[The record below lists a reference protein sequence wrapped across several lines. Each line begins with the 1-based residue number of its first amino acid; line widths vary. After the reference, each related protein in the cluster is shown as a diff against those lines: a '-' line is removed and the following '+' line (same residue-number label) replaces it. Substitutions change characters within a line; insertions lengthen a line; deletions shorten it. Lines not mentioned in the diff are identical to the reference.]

1 METLQ
6 AVTTHGE
13 NTTLDEE
20 TTQAFAEKLRGDLL
34 QVGHDGYQD
43 SRLVWNGL
51 IDKRPALIARC
62 MGTGDVVDA
71 VHFARENDLL
81 VAVRGGGHNVA
92 GTAVCDGGLV
102 IDCSAMKGIHVHSE
116 TRTAHVQPGAD
127 WGDLD
132 KETQLHGL
140 VAPGGQVSMTGVA
153 GLTLGGGMGYLRRKW
168 GLSCDNL
175 LSARVVTADGEVL
188 TASDDENEDLFW
200 AVRGGGGNFGV
211 VTSFEFCLH
220 PLGPDIYGALT
231 IYPFEE
237 AASVLRR
244 WRDFALEAPDEVTC
258 DAYIWGM
265 PPLPDVPQEMHWAP
279 VVIIAGMYAGPVE
292 EGKRQF
298 QSVGEMGAPIADMS
312 GPRPYVEMQSDLDP
326 LFADG
331 QLYYW
336 KSLFADR
343 LSDEVIDEVVA
354 VAAEKPSPQCL
365 FALRSLG
372 GAMGRV
378 PEDATAYGNR
388 DALVNISIDNT
399 WQDPARTDEM
409 ISWTRSA
416 WAHLRERTS
425 GGVYVNFAGF
435 GEEDDALTRAAY
447 GRNYER
453 LREVKAKYDPDNL
466 FRVNQNIQPATN
478 GRASAR

>member
-1 METLQ
+1 MEPLKAATSNGTETALEEASLQ
-6 AVTTHGE
+6 ALAGR
-13 NTTLDEE
+13 
-20 TTQAFAEKLRGDLL
+20 LRGDLIHA
-34 QVGHDGYQD
+34 GHDGYEEA
-43 SRLVWNGL
+43 RLVWNGL
-51 IDKRPALIARC
+51 IDKRPCLIARC
-62 MGTGDVVDA
+62 IGTGDVVDA
-71 VHFARENDLL
+71 INFARENDLL

-92 GTAVCDGGLV
+92 GSAVCDAGLV
-102 IDCSAMKGIHVHSE
+102 IDCSLMKGIHIDPE

-140 VAPGGQVSMTGVA
+140 VTPGGQVSVTGVA

-175 LSARVVTADGEVL
+175 LSVEIVTADGQVL
-188 TASDDENEDLFW
+188 TASEEENEDLFW

-211 VTSFEFCLH
+211 VTSFTFRLH
-220 PLGPDIYGALT
+220 PLGPEIYGVLT

-237 AASVLRR
+237 AASVLRN
-244 WRDFALEAPDEVTC
+244 WRDFALQAPDEVTC

-265 PPLPDVPQEMHWAP
+265 PPLPEVPAEMHWAP
-279 VVIIAGMYAGPVE
+279 VVILAGMYAGPAEDGERLLQPV
-292 EGKRQF
+292 R
-298 QSVGEMGAPIADMS
+298 EMGTPMGDMS
-312 GPRPYVEMQSDLDP
+312 ARQPYVAMQSDLDA

-354 VAAEKPSPQCL
+354 SAAEKPSPQCL

-388 DALVNISIDNT
+388 KALFNISIDNT

-409 ISWTRSA
+409 IGWTRA
-416 WAHLRERTS
+416 TWATLRERTG
-425 GGVYVNFAGF
+425 GGVYINFAGF
-435 GEEDDALTRAAY
+435 GEENDTLTRAAY

-453 LREVKAKYDPDNL
+453 LRKVKAQYDPENL
-466 FRVNQNIQPATN
+466 FRVNQNIKPTM
-478 GRASAR
+478 

>member
-6 AVTTHGE
+6 AVTTRGE

-20 TTQAFAEKLRGDLL
+20 ATQAFAEKLRGDLL
-34 QVGHDGYQD
+34 HAGQDGYEEA
-43 SRLVWNGL
+43 RLVWNGL

-62 MGTGDVVDA
+62 IGTGDVVDA
-71 VHFARENDLL
+71 VNFARENDLL
-81 VAVRGGGHNVA
+81 LAVRGGGHNVA
-92 GTAVCDGGLV
+92 GNAVCDAGLV
-102 IDCSAMKGIHVHSE
+102 IDCSLMRGVQVDPAE
-116 TRTAHVQPGAD
+116 RTAHVQPGAD

-140 VAPGGQVSMTGVA
+140 VTAGGQVSMTGVA

-175 LSARVVTADGEVL
+175 LSVEIVTADGQVIN
-188 TASDDENEDLFW
+188 ASEHEYPDLFW

-211 VTSFEFCLH
+211 VTSFEFRLH
-220 PLGPDIYGALT
+220 PLGPEIYGALT

-237 AASVLRR
+237 ATSVLRN
-244 WRDFALEAPDEVTC
+244 WRDFVLEAPDEVTC
-258 DAYIWGM
+258 DALVWGM
-265 PPLPDVPQEMHWAP
+265 PPLPEVPPEMHWAP
-279 VVIIAGMYAGPVE
+279 VIILAAMYAGSAE
-292 EGKRQF
+292 EGERILQP
-298 QSVGEMGAPIADMS
+298 VREMGTPIGDMS
-312 GPRPYVEMQSDLDP
+312 ARQPYLAMQSDVDA

-343 LSDEVIDEVVA
+343 LRDEMIDEVIA
-354 VAAEKPSPQCL
+354 LAAEKPSPQCL

-378 PEDATAYGNR
+378 PEEATAYGNR
-388 DALVNISIDNT
+388 DALFNISIDNT

-409 ISWTRSA
+409 IAWTREA
-416 WAHLRERTS
+416 WASLRERTG
-425 GGVYVNFAGF
+425 GGVYINFAGF
-435 GEEDDALTRAAY
+435 GEEEDTLVRAAY

-466 FRVNQNIQPATN
+466 FCVNQNIAPAED
-478 GRASAR
+478 GQAV

>member
-1 METLQ
+1 MEILQ
-6 AVTTHGE
+6 AVTTDGE

-20 TTQAFAEKLRGDLL
+20 ATQAFAEKLRGDLL
-34 QVGHDGYQD
+34 HAGHDGYEEA
-43 SRLVWNGL
+43 RLVWNGL

-62 MGTGDVVDA
+62 IGTGDVIDA
-71 VHFARENDLL
+71 VNFARENDLL
-81 VAVRGGGHNVA
+81 VAIRGGGHNVA
-92 GTAVCDGGLV
+92 GNAVCDAGLV
-102 IDCSAMKGIHVHSE
+102 IDCSLMKGIQVDPVE
-116 TRTAHVQPGAD
+116 RTAHVQPGAD

-140 VAPGGQVSMTGVA
+140 VTPGGQVSMTGVA

-175 LSARVVTADGEVL
+175 LSAEIVTADGQVL
-188 TASDDENEDLFW
+188 TANENEHPDLFW

-211 VTSFEFCLH
+211 VTSFEFRLH
-220 PLGPDIYGALT
+220 PLGPEIYGALT

-237 AASVLRR
+237 VASVLRN
-244 WRDFALEAPDEVTC
+244 WRDFALEVPDEVTC

-265 PPLPDVPQEMHWAP
+265 PPLPEVPAEMHWAP
-279 VVIIAGMYAGPVE
+279 VVILAGLYAGPAE
-292 EGKRQF
+292 EGERLLQP
-298 QSVGEMGAPIADMS
+298 VGEMGTPLADMS
-312 GPRPYVEMQSDLDP
+312 ARQPYVAMQSDLDA

-354 VAAEKPSPQCL
+354 LAAEKPSPQCL

-378 PEDATAYGNR
+378 PEEATAYGNR
-388 DALVNISIDNT
+388 DALFNISIDNT

-409 ISWTRSA
+409 IAWTRA
-416 WAHLRERTS
+416 TWADLRELTG

-435 GEEDDALTRAAY
+435 GEEENMLARAAY

-453 LREVKAKYDPDNL
+453 LQQIKAKYDPNNL
-466 FRVNQNIQPATN
+466 FRMNQNIPPSTN
-478 GRASAR
+478 GNTPA